1 MTFFEIAGHVVGSIG
16 VLLTFVSYQM
26 HDKRKLIFIQ
36 TLATLRMS
44 LQYIL
49 IGALSGCFLNI
60 VCIVRNVFFYNRDG
74 GKKFFS
80 YGFYPILFAVL
91 IAIVSLF
98 SWEGAHTLFLTS
110 ALAANT
116 VIMGYS
122 SPQTLRKSVL
132 VTCSMIIVYN
142 VIEHSYSGI
151 VNESVSIVSA
161 LIGIVLYLKSKNKTE
176 SK

>member
-1 MTFFEIAGHVVGSIG
+1 MKPIEVAGHVVGAIG

-26 HDKRKLIFIQ
+26 HDKRKLIFVQ
-36 TLATLRMS
+36 TLATFLMS
-44 LQYIL
+44 VQYIL
-49 IGALSGCFLNI
+49 IGAVSGCFLNV
-60 VCIVRNVFFYNRDG
+60 VCIVRNIFFYNRDG

-80 YGFYPILFAVL
+80 YGFYPILFAVM

>member
-1 MTFFEIAGHVVGSIG
+1 M
-16 VLLTFVSYQM
+16 
-26 HDKRKLIFIQ
+26 
-36 TLATLRMS
+36 
-44 LQYIL
+44 
-49 IGALSGCFLNI
+49 
-60 VCIVRNVFFYNRDG
+60 
-74 GKKFFS
+74 
-80 YGFYPILFAVL
+80 

-110 ALAANT
+110 ALAVNT

-161 LIGIVLYLKSKNKTE
+161 LIGIAVYLRSKNKTE